1 MISIRVP
8 LRVSLFGGGSDLP
21 SYFTKHG
28 GLVVGFTINK
38 YIHIHSSKI
47 EVDQGF
53 KFRLSY
59 KSNEEVNNVSEIKH
73 PTFREVLREFG
84 LHDSYHFTT
93 MACLPAGAGLGS
105 SSSFTVGLYYLL
117 NELSGNTQSELEL
130 AKKAIN
136 IERNVLGEAGGWQD
150 QLHPA
155 FGGVNSFEFLKDM
168 TILRRDLKL
177 PEEALE
183 KLNSNMYILYSGEM
197 RQAKVIEESKLL
209 NLNDVLLTE
218 IRDIAREGELLM
230 SKGDF
235 SLSDIGRLL
244 NYGWEIK
251 KSLSKSVSN
260 TNIDNLYKL
269 IIKSGVYGAKLC
281 GSGGGGFF
289 IVLANSKS
297 ANLLRAKLPKSCLS
311 KINIDLKGLKRFDI

>member
-1 MISIRVP
+1 
-8 LRVSLFGGGSDLP
+8 
-21 SYFTKHG
+21 
-28 GLVVGFTINK
+28 
-38 YIHIHSSKI
+38 
-47 EVDQGF
+47 
-53 KFRLSY
+53 
-59 KSNEEVNNVSEIKH
+59 
-73 PTFREVLREFG
+73 
-84 LHDSYHFTT
+84 
-93 MACLPAGAGLGS
+93 
-105 SSSFTVGLYYLL
+105 
-117 NELSGNTQSELEL
+117 
-130 AKKAIN
+130 
-136 IERNVLGEAGGWQD
+136 
-150 QLHPA
+150 
-155 FGGVNSFEFLKDM
+155 M

-235 SLSDIGRLL
+235 SLSDTGRLL

-251 KSLSKSVSN
+251 ESLSKSVSN